1 MALTLDQANLLLR
14 KLGFDAEF
22 RATLARNLLREDR
35 SAVLDV
41 LVELRARGLVDT
53 AALRGRRHEILEK
66 SQAAERNCYSDDGKG
81 TVLDSVKLGQFQ
93 ESCRLALWQADRE
106 ALESAAVKALAGGAQ

>member
-1 MALTLDQANLLLR
+1 MTQDQANLLLR

-22 RATLARNLLREDR
+22 RATLARNLLRGER
-35 SAVLDV
+35 NAVLDV
-41 LVELRARGLVDT
+41 LAELRERGFVDT
-53 AALRGRRHEILEK
+53 AALRGRKHEIQEK
-66 SQAAERNCYSDDGKG
+66 SQAAESNCYSDDGKG
-81 TVLDSVKLGQFQ
+81 TVLDSVKLGQLQ